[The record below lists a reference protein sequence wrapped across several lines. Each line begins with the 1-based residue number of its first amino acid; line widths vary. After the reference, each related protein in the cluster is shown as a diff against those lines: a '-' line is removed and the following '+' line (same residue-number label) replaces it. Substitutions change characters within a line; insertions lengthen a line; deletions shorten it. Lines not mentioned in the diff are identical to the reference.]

1 MHAIEKGSGLMAIAR
16 LSVKVGKAGKAAP
29 HAEYIDRDEEEIKLK
44 QDQEQIETDLEYRA
58 NGNMPKWAEHDP
70 IKFWEAADLYERKN
84 GSTYRE
90 YEIALPRELNAEQ
103 RQELVEDFVQAE
115 IGSKYPYQLAIH
127 NPKAM
132 DGNDQPHVHLMF
144 NERLQ
149 DGIERDPE
157 QYFKRYNS
165 KNPERGGAKKDNTG
179 KSYQERKTDI
189 KDLRQR
195 WADTCNRYLEKYGID
210 SRIDM
215 RSYKEQGID
224 KEPEKK
230 LLPSQAK
237 NPEIREALQSSRAAY
252 KELEKLDLGNPKKDL
267 QDLKASPINDKE
279 IKQGIESFKADFN
292 SFKQLALQQY
302 KEQQKLELEQ
312 QKTMSMK
319 GMSR

>member
-1 MHAIEKGSGLMAIAR
+1 MAIAR

-29 HAEYIDRDEEEIKLK
+29 HAEYIDRDEEKSLNRNRQKPTLNIVLMETCRNGLNIIPLPFGRQPTFTSVKTVVPIENMKLPC
-44 QDQEQIETDLEYRA
+44 LE
-58 NGNMPKWAEHDP
+58 M
-70 IKFWEAADLYERKN
+70 
-84 GSTYRE
+84 
-90 YEIALPRELNAEQ
+90 NAEQ
-103 RQELVEDFVQAE
+103 RLELVEDFIQSE
-115 IGSKYPYQLAIH
+115 IGSKYPYQFAIH

-195 WADTCNRYLEKYGID
+195 WADLCNSHLEKHQID

-237 NPEIREALQSSRAAY
+237 DPEIR
-252 KELEKLDLGNPKKDL
+252 G
-267 QDLKASPINDKE
+267 SPATVTH
-279 IKQGIESFKADFN
+279 S
-292 SFKQLALQQY
+292 L
-302 KEQQKLELEQ
+302 
-312 QKTMSMK
+312 
-319 GMSR
+319 